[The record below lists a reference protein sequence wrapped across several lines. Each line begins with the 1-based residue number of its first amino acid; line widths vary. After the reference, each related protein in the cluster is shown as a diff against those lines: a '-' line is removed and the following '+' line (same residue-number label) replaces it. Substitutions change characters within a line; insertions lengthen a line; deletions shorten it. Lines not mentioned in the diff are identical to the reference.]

1 VQWEEVSDLAAVAS
15 DVDVLYQ
22 TRIQKERFLDR
33 LDDYAAARGKF
44 IIDAPLLK
52 LMKPSAVIMHPLP
65 RVDEV
70 RTSVRSSSD
79 RVRMPRLVQQMQKVL
94 F

>member
-1 VQWEEVSDLAAVAS
+1 MEWEEVSDLAAVAS

-33 LDDYAAARGKF
+33 IEDYEAARGKF
-44 IIDAPLLK
+44 IIDAALLK
-52 LMKPSAVIMHPLP
+52 LMKPSSVIMHPLP

-70 RTSVRSSSD
+70 RTLGS
-79 RVRMPRLVQQMQKVL
+79 LLCCCLCCLCHQQRRCDL
-94 F
+94 